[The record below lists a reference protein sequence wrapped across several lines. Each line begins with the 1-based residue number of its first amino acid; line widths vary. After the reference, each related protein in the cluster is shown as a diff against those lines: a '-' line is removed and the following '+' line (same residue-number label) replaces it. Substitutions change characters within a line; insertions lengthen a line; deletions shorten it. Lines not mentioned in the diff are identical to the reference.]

1 MYGTLMMLITAL
13 CAAFAVG
20 CLVLLVGR
28 FLLEIDLSEKVERMP
43 RRLPIL
49 IRLLLPFITVTRPL
63 ASGAGLAGWRDLV
76 APKLWMAGLGEML
89 SPVDFVALRLV
100 SLLVALLLLGFGL
113 LAGYFW
119 GWALL
124 ALLIALFPGFW
135 LSSEIKRRHLSIMKA
150 LPNVLDLLTLS
161 VESGRDLLSAL
172 RNILARRKLDPLGEE
187 LLRTFQEIQ
196 FGRKRIDAL
205 RALAQRVRQT
215 DLTAALN
222 SIIQAEELGVSIAQ
236 ILRIQSDMQR
246 NKRFTL
252 AEKLANEASVK
263 IIMPII
269 ICILPAVMLIL
280 IGPFALRV
288 VSMFQ

>member
-1 MYGTLMMLITAL
+1 MFGTVIQLVTAI
-13 CAAFAVG
+13 CAAISVG
-20 CLVLLVGR
+20 CLALFFGR
-28 FLLEIDLSEKVERMP
+28 FLSAVDLSEKRENIPRRMP
-43 RRLPIL
+43 LL
-49 IRLLLPFITVTRPL
+49 VRLLLPFITMTRPL
-63 ASGAGLAGWRDLV
+63 AAGPSLAGWRDLI
-76 APKLWMAGLGEML
+76 APRLWMAGLGEVF
-89 SPVDFVALRLV
+89 SPVDFIALRLV
-100 SLLVALLLLGFGL
+100 FLLVAFLLLLLGL

-124 ALLIALFPGFW
+124 ALLFAMYPGLW
-135 LSSEIKRRHLSIMKA
+135 LSGEIKRRHLSIMKA

-172 RNILARRKLDPLGEE
+172 RDILARRKLDPLGEE
-187 LLRTFQEIQ
+187 LMRTFQEIQ
-196 FGRKRIDAL
+196 FGRKRADAL
-205 RALAQRVRQT
+205 RALTQRVRQT
-215 DLTAALN
+215 DLTAAMN

-269 ICILPAVMLIL
+269 VCILPAVMLIL

-288 VSMFQ
+288 LSMFQ

>member
-1 MYGTLMMLITAL
+1 MQLIAAI
-13 CAAFAVG
+13 CAAISAG
-20 CLVLLVGR
+20 CLALFLGR
-28 FLLEIDLSEKVERMP
+28 FLLTIDLSEKRENAPKRMP
-43 RRLPIL
+43 I
-49 IRLLLPFITVTRPL
+49 IVRLLLPAITVTRPFA
-63 ASGAGLAGWRDLV
+63 ASSSLTVWRDMV
-76 APKLWMAGLGEML
+76 APRLWMAGLGEVFT
-89 SPVDFVALRLV
+89 PVDFIALRIAF
-100 SLLVALLLLGFGL
+100 LLVAFFLLILGLF
-113 LAGYFW
+113 AGYFW
-119 GWALL
+119 GFALL
-124 ALLIALFPGFW
+124 ALLFALFPAMW

-172 RNILARRKLDPLGEE
+172 RDILARRKLDPLGEE
-187 LLRTFQEIQ
+187 LMRTFQEIQ
-196 FGRKRIDAL
+196 FGRKRADSL
-205 RALAQRVRQT
+205 RALSQRVRQN
-215 DLTAALN
+215 DLTAAMN

-288 VSMFQ
+288 VTMFQ

>member
-1 MYGTLMMLITAL
+1 MYGTFMVLVTAL
-13 CAAFAVG
+13 CAAFSVG
-20 CLVLLVGR
+20 CLVLMIGR
-28 FLLEIDLSEKVERMP
+28 FLLEIDLSEKVEDMP

-63 ASGAGLAGWRDLV
+63 ASRPAMAGWRDLV
-76 APKLWMAGLGEML
+76 APKLWMAGLGVIL
-89 SPVDFVALRLV
+89 SPTDFVALRLV
-100 SLLVALLLLGFGL
+100 FLLVALLLLGFGL
-113 LAGYFW
+113 LAGYFL

-124 ALLIALFPGFW
+124 AVLLALFPGFW

-172 RNILARRKLDPLGEE
+172 RDILARRKIDPLGEE

-196 FGRKRIDAL
+196 FGRKRGEAL

-280 IGPFALRV
+280 IGPFAVRV
-288 VSMFQ
+288 LSMFQ